1 MCIKMNDKLKL
12 LLATR
17 NAGKARELKVL
28 LGGIPYDVVM
38 PQDVGIN
45 TEVEETGKTL
55 EENAALKATV
65 LAKESGL
72 LTLADDSGLE
82 VDALG
87 GEPGPLSARYAGDN
101 ATDNQRVEYLLGKM
115 KSVPWEKRT
124 AQFHCII
131 AVANPNGQCKLF
143 EGKCRGFITLEPK
156 GELGFGYDPIF
167 LFPGLGKTM
176 AELPMELKNRVSHR
190 SLAAAKARR
199 YLLKLAGQ

>member
-1 MCIKMNDKLKL
+1 MNKPKL

-28 LGGIPYDVVM
+28 LSGIPYDVIM
-38 PQDVGIN
+38 PQDVGIT

-55 EENAALKATV
+55 EENAALKATM
-65 LAKESGL
+65 LAKKSGL

-87 GEPGPLSARYAGDN
+87 GEPGPLSARYAGKH
-101 ATDNQRVEYLLGKM
+101 ATDSQRVAYLLERM
-115 KSVPWEKRT
+115 KDVPQEKRT

-131 AVANPNGQCKLF
+131 AVASPDGQCKLF
-143 EGKCRGFITLEPK
+143 EGKCRGIVTLEPK

-167 LFPGLGKTM
+167 LFPQLGKTM

-190 SLAAAKARR
+190 GLAAEKARQ